1 MSDVPEKITID
12 CDTGQIIPKAESNG
26 QEKMIIEVNG
36 KKQEVTKEQAWSL
49 AISILYQLRMM
60 DEHRR
65 G

>member
-1 MSDVPEKITID
+1 MSDIPNKITID
-12 CDTGQIIPKAESNG
+12 DDTGQIRPKAEGNDS
-26 QEKMIIEVNG
+26 ETMIIQVNG

-49 AISILYQLRMM
+49 AISILYQLRLM